1 MHCWKKIKWI
11 QNIFINYASCHLV
24 QNNCT
29 NFHTLKKIKQ
39 YHWGLFDFSDVSA
52 GRDANWE
59 GECLGDLQGGYLGQI
74 VREMFGVNSKGE
86 MFWEQ
91 TARECPGTCQGES
104 PGGLTTKCLGM
115 SRNMSGESPGGLTGE
130 CLRMS
135 GNMSG

>member
-1 MHCWKKIKWI
+1 M
-11 QNIFINYASCHLV
+11 
-24 QNNCT
+24 
-29 NFHTLKKIKQ
+29 
-39 YHWGLFDFSDVSA
+39 
-52 GRDANWE
+52 
-59 GECLGDLQGGYLGQI
+59 
-74 VREMFGVNSKGE
+74 REMFGVNSKGE

-91 TARECPGTCQGES
+91 TARECPGTYQGES